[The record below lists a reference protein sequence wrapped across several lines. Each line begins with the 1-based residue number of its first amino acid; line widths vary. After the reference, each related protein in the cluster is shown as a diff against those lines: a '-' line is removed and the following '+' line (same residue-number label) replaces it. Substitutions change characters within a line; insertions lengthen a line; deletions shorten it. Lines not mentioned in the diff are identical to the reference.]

1 MVAGQC
7 PLLIG
12 DDMPRIILGHEH
24 AGPHYPNL
32 VAELADELRSNRPFG
47 QPIIREQRFP
57 RTDVIRTT
65 VIWDK
70 WESLNDEDRVATIL
84 QAYEEVEGEAFRDRL
99 ALALGLTVP
108 EAHEAGLLPV
118 QVTTALR
125 ASDPVTVEQC
135 RDTMIELGASVLS
148 NPDRP
153 VLRFATTQEADQC
166 VQQLVQRLPGS
177 EPVWIVSQE
186 VARIV
191 D

>member
-1 MVAGQC
+1 V
-7 PLLIG
+7 
-12 DDMPRIILGHEH
+12 
-24 AGPHYPNL
+24 
-32 VAELADELRSNRPFG
+32 
-47 QPIIREQRFP
+47 IREQRFP
-57 RTDVIRTT
+57 RTDAIRTT

-70 WESLNDEDRVATIL
+70 WEPLNDEDRVATIL

-118 QVTTALR
+118 QVTTAIR
-125 ASDPVTVEQC
+125 ASDRVTAAQC
-135 RDTMIELGASVLS
+135 RDTMIALGASVLS

-153 VLRFATTQEADQC
+153 VLRFATIQEAEEC
-166 VQQLVQRLPGS
+166 VRHLVQRLPES
-177 EPVWIVSQE
+177 EPIWIVTQE